1 MTTNDLLEI
10 VRAGFTKEEI
20 AQLAKTEKKPVEKKE
35 PEPEKKQEQ
44 GEQKT
49 DPVNTTLEQKFDMLM
64 EQLKASNFMNANQPE
79 EETVDDIIAKIIN
92 PPVPDFKEGGN

>member
-1 MTTNDLLEI
+1 MTTNELLEL

-20 AQLAKTEKKPVEKKE
+20 AQLAKAETKPTEKKE
-35 PEPEKKQEQ
+35 PEPEKKPEQ

-64 EQLKASNFMNANQPE
+64 EKLNASAFLGANQPE

-92 PPVPDFKEGGN
+92 PPVPEFKEGGN

>member
-1 MTTNDLLEI
+1 MTTNELLEL

-20 AQLAKTEKKPVEKKE
+20 AKITKAESKN
-35 PEPEKKQEQ
+35 PEPAKKVEEEPKQ

-64 EQLKASNFMNANQPE
+64 EKLEASNFMNANQPK
-79 EETVDDIIAKIIN
+79 EETVDDIIASIIN
-92 PPVPDFKEGGN
+92 PPQFNNEGGK

>member
-1 MTTNDLLEI
+1 MTTNELLEL

-20 AQLAKTEKKPVEKKE
+20 AQLAKAETKEPEKKE
-35 PEPEKKQEQ
+35 PEPEKKPEQ

-64 EQLKASNFMNANQPE
+64 EKLNAGAFLGANQPK
-79 EETVDDIIAKIIN
+79 EETVDDIIASIIN
-92 PPVPDFKEGGN
+92 PPVPEFNEGGK

>member
-1 MTTNDLLEI
+1 MTTNELLEL
-10 VRAGFTKEEI
+10 VRAGFTKDEI
-20 AQLAKTEKKPVEKKE
+20 AQLAKAETKPAEKKE
-35 PEPEKKQEQ
+35 PEPEKKPEQ

-64 EQLKASNFMNANQPE
+64 EQLKASNFMKANQPE